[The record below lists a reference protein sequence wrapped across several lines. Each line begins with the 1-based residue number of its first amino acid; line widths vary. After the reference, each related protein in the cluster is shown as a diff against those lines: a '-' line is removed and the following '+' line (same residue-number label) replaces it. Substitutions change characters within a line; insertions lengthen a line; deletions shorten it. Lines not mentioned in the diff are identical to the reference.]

1 MPELRLPF
9 DPKLTPKQRAQLA
22 YDNLL
27 EACDGDQK
35 AAFRSLCAFA
45 QRQKEA
51 RRSMTYDE
59 RWGSSKGGRILAAAH
74 RRMARD
80 QGEGGGEFNI
90 ADLTE
95 EQLRGIVEE
104 LAGEQG
110 GTDRIRVAHD
120 RRMKRVAQDDPNW
133 FEGRPNPG
141 GTIEPMTGTLT
152 HDPAGSRSANAG
164 AADNLPPSLRKAAED
179 MAILRDGRAQKSYA
193 ERFPDAARLGR
204 IG

>member
-59 RWGSSKGGRILAAAH
+59 RWGSSKGGRILAAMDA
-74 RRMARD
+74 RARD
-80 QGEGGGEFNI
+80 QGEAGGGENLE
-90 ADLTE
+90 DLE
-95 EQLRGIVEE
+95 NLLNALI
-104 LAGEQG
+104 GE
-110 GTDRIRVAHD
+110 V
-120 RRMKRVAQDDPNW
+120 
-133 FEGRPNPG
+133 
-141 GTIEPMTGTLT
+141 
-152 HDPAGSRSANAG
+152 
-164 AADNLPPSLRKAAED
+164 
-179 MAILRDGRAQKSYA
+179 
-193 ERFPDAARLGR
+193 
-204 IG
+204 